1 MCQEGRAA
9 CSTMLKKLERT
20 ARKGGD
26 DDEEQQQQIADNFT
40 PLNFY
45 VFEQHFSFI

>member
-1 MCQEGRAA
+1 
-9 CSTMLKKLERT
+9 MLKKLERT

-26 DDEEQQQQIADNFT
+26 EDEEEREQQQQIADNFT

-45 VFEQHFSFI
+45 AFEQHFSSI